1 MKKRLFSF
9 FLCFVVIL
17 SIMGTT
23 VCAAEPETVV
33 SKTEITYFE
42 DGSYLVTEITED
54 TGGSMA
60 RITNS
65 KSGTKTTSMYNAA
78 KKLLFSL
85 TVHGMFT
92 YDGYSA
98 LATNVTYSYTIDNSA
113 WSFDSGSCSK
123 SGPKVTATATF
134 DYLSFIQS
142 RTLTVTLTCSPI
154 GTLS

>member
-1 MKKRLFSF
+1 MLS
-9 FLCFVVIL
+9 LVL
-17 SIMGTT
+17 SITLAFSVIGIT
-23 VCAAEPETVV
+23 VSAAEPETVV

-60 RITNS
+60 RITNA

-85 TVHGMFT
+85 TVHGTFT
-92 YDGYSA
+92 YDGSSA
-98 LATNVTYSYTIDNSA
+98 WATNVTYSYTIDNSA

-134 DYLSFIQS
+134 DYLSFVQS
-142 RTLTVTLTCSPI
+142 RTLTVSLTCSPT
-154 GTLS
+154 GSLS